1 MFSIIRK
8 ASFFILVALASVSI
22 QVSAQDEHSG
32 HSSLRPSSSGN
43 KDQQS
48 AIHSMSLP
56 TAMPMGPK
64 DCSEMEI
71 WDYSTATCQPLA
83 MENMSMGMWMVHGNA
98 FFVQTIAE
106 GPRAR
111 NRFAVP
117 NMMMTDAGHTVGDR
131 HYLNVNFMATFEK
144 WTFPKDGYPELLQ
157 IGERNEDDQPYIDGQ
172 HPHSSPIMGLTI
184 SDTIRL
190 GGGKDHLKVYF
201 APRGQ
206 TTEGPIA
213 FMHRPTGMI
222 NPDAPLGHHIG
233 QDVSHITSTVFG
245 TSLGLGR
252 TRIEAS
258 TFYGREPEPSK
269 VDLPLGTPNSYAG
282 RLIYEFSDDVQAM
295 ASASYVKEPE
305 PHDPT
310 LEKIY
315 RYSASAYS
323 RHDLSSGW
331 MLHHSFVFGLTNF
344 YDNTSALR
352 SFLDEFWFHSNSKH
366 NYWGRIEVLERTPNE
381 LAIPVTAG
389 GNDPHW
395 ITALTAG
402 YTYDFMKFDG
412 SKIGAGVSVTKNF
425 LPSEFRNTYGGDPW
439 SGRFFVQLSGM
450 RMGEIQ

>member
-1 MFSIIRK
+1 MKWTIKMLFL
-8 ASFFILVALASVSI
+8 FLAFVVSVSAY
-22 QVSAQDEHSG
+22 AQGDEHKG
-32 HSSLRPSSSGN
+32 HGSTSSSADEKKPEKSMTLPMRN
-43 KDQQS
+43 K
-48 AIHSMSLP
+48 
-56 TAMPMGPK
+56 MPMGPK
-64 DCSEMEI
+64 DCSEMEV
-71 WDYSTATCQPLA
+71 WDYSTAACQPLA
-83 MENMSMGMWMVHGNA
+83 MAGMPMGMWMAHGNA
-98 FFVQTIAE
+98 FLVQTIAE

-117 NMMMTDAGHTVGDR
+117 NMMMADAGHTVGDQ
-131 HYLNVNFMATFEK
+131 HYLNVNLMLTFER

-190 GGGKDHLKVYF
+190 GDGKDHLKVFF

-206 TTEGPIA
+206 ATEGPIA

-245 TSLGLGR
+245 ASLALGR

-282 RLIYEFSDDVQAM
+282 RLIYEFSDDLQAM

-323 RHDLSSGW
+323 RHDLNSGW
-331 MLHHSFVFGLTNF
+331 MLHNSFVFGLTNF
-344 YDNTSALR
+344 YDDASALR
-352 SFLDEFWFHSNSKH
+352 SFLDEFWFHSDSRH
-366 NYWGRIEVLERTPNE
+366 NFWGRVEVLEITPNE
-381 LAIPVTAG
+381 LAIPVVSG

-402 YTYDFMKFDG
+402 YTHDFMKFDG
-412 SKIGAGVSVTKNF
+412 SKFGAGLSITKNF
-425 LPSEFRNTYGGDPW
+425 LPSEFRAAYGGDPW
-439 SGRFFVQLSGM
+439 SGRIFVQLSGM
-450 RMGEIQ
+450 RMGEFQ